1 MFSLLPVELP
11 TIAEKTLNSLA
22 SLTTPLAL
30 LSIGASFEG
39 TKALKKSGPHPGG
52 GADQDGGPLSHL
64 HSLRCGPGL
73 PEKELVALLIM
84 LGSPTTPSSYVM
96 VKTWGTRVC

>member
-1 MFSLLPVELP
+1 MELP

-39 TKALKKSGPHPGG
+39 TKALKKAGPTLVAALIKTVG
-52 GADQDGGPLSHL
+52 LSAIFIPCAVAL
-64 HSLRCGPGL
+64 GFR
-73 PEKELVALLIM
+73 EKELVALLIM
-84 LGSPTTPSSYVM
+84 LAAPQPPAPTSWSR
-96 VKTWGTRVC
+96 TWGTRVC